1 MITTFIIVLIAITA
15 VFLTILMIFNMR
27 LGLFIFFVT
36 LPFQNIYF
44 PTPLMFISL
53 SDIFASLI
61 FLSWII
67 LFISGRMQFSNIK
80 ILIFPGIFW
89 LLSLIGCLTSMDQIT
104 SFRFT
109 LRLLSYFAIFIVL
122 LNILSDMRTIRLVL
136 YALAIQLLIVSS
148 VTNWKYLSSDIKIED
163 IADVDEEYEHGGV
176 RQGGIEQNMN
186 ITAYNIT
193 MLMPLIF
200 GLGLMEKRKYVLMIL
215 PLSFSALLIT
225 MSRGGWIAFASSI
238 IFLPRL
244 KSKHIILLI
253 ILFTIIFSL
262 FYTLFIGRIEAT
274 NLETESVSIRLL
286 MYKFGWRIFTEHP
299 FFGIGIGNFTINAYM
314 EYPLMRQELPTEIDY
329 CSPHNQYLGIL
340 AENGIFAFLI
350 YLWFLFKTGHIGIK
364 CRGMGGANTMNMRK
378 CVFSSFIVILVSQ
391 MFTYFGLRNYLFW
404 SVIAL
409 IYCLYDISMRES
421 KTNETVAE
429 LSLLENDSS
438 EIFEKRLE
446 E

>member
-1 MITTFIIVLIAITA
+1 MITPFILVLIAITA
-15 VFLTILMIFNMR
+15 GFLTILMIFNMR
-27 LGLFIFFVT
+27 LGLFIFLVT

-61 FLSWII
+61 FLSWIM
-67 LFISGRMQFSNIK
+67 LVISGRMQLGK
-80 ILIFPGIFW
+80 TKVLIFPAIFW
-89 LLSLIGCLTSMDQIT
+89 VLSLIGCLTSIDQIT

-122 LNILSDMRTIRLVL
+122 LNILTDMRTIRLVI
-136 YALAIQLLIVSS
+136 YALAVQLLIVSA
-148 VTNWKYLSSDIKIED
+148 VTNWKYLSSDVKIED
-163 IADVDEEYEHGGV
+163 IADVDEEYEHGGI

-200 GLGLMEKRKYVLMIL
+200 GLGLMEKRKYILMVL
-215 PLSFSALLIT
+215 PVSFSALLIT
-225 MSRGGWIAFASSI
+225 MSRGGWVAFASSL

-244 KSKHIILLI
+244 KSKHIVLLI

-274 NLETESVSIRLL
+274 NLETESISIRIL
-286 MYKFGWRIFTEHP
+286 MYKFGWRIFTDHP
-299 FFGIGIGNFTINAYM
+299 FLGIGIGNFTINAYR
-314 EYPLMRQELPTEIDY
+314 EYPLMRQELTTEIDY

-350 YLWFLFKTGHIGIK
+350 YLWFLFVTGYIGVK
-364 CRGMGGANTMNMRK
+364 SRNTGGANTINIRK
-378 CVFSSFIVILVSQ
+378 CAFSSFIVILVSQ

-421 KTNETVAE
+421 KTNETVAK
-429 LSLLENDSS
+429 LSSFENNNV
-438 EIFEKRLE
+438 EIFEKRLDE
-446 E
+446 